1 MKYDKYETKD
11 EIWKYEKNNNVSHLN
26 SQISNQDFF

>member
-1 MKYDKYETKD
+1 MTNMKQKMKYGNMK
-11 EIWKYEKNNNVSHLN
+11 KNNNVSHLN